1 MNAGL
6 PADLAV
12 IKDNAADPEGFEVYL
27 KAVRDFSQNVLRPSE
42 EILEETDAIPEEI
55 TQQLRDMGLFGIS
68 LPKEYSGLGLTQ
80 EQQVRLTFEFT
91 QASCVYRSRFSTTIG
106 LCSQMV
112 LDYGT
117 EEQKR
122 EFLPRMATG
131 EMTAAFAL
139 TERDAGSDAGGLET
153 TAERTNEGYVL
164 NGIKRYITN
173 APDADLFVVMAVTGK
188 QPDSKNEI
196 SVFLVDAD
204 TPGATPGPAER
215 MMGQRGSHVSE
226 IFFEN
231 CLVSD
236 DRLLGLK
243 TGNGLK
249 MALRG
254 INHARTHVAA
264 TCVGQ
269 GIRLLE
275 EAVNYAKGREQ
286 FGQPI
291 AEFQAIQVM
300 IGERRAELAAARAL
314 TLEVARKFD
323 EGPIPYIDIAC
334 AKMYASEMLGRIADQ
349 AVQILGG
356 MGYMKTYPVERLC
369 RDVRVLRIFEGT
381 SQIHQINIAKNAL
394 KHGIAETM

>member
-1 MNAGL
+1 MSANTSEAISENL
-6 PADLAV
+6 SPSED
-12 IKDNAADPEGFEVYL
+12 FESYL
-27 KAVRDFSQNVLRPSE
+27 LTIRDFSQNVLRPNE
-42 EILEETDAIPEEI
+42 EILEETDCIPDEI
-55 TQQLRDMGLFGIS
+55 VDQMREIGLFGIS
-68 LPKEYSGLGLTQ
+68 LPTEYGGLGLTQ

-106 LCSQMV
+106 LCSQMI

-117 EEQKR
+117 EEQKA
-122 EFLPRMATG
+122 EFLSRMASG
-131 EMTAAFAL
+131 EVTAAFAL

-153 TAERTNEGYVL
+153 TAERTDDGYVI

-173 APDADLFVVMAVTGK
+173 APDAELFVVMAITG
-188 QPDSKNEI
+188 QEANGKNEI

-204 TPGATPGPAER
+204 TPGATPGPRER

-226 IFFEN
+226 IFFDN
-231 CLVSD
+231 CRVSA
-236 DRLLGLK
+236 DRLLGHK

-275 EAVNYAKGREQ
+275 EAVDYASKRQQ

-323 EGPIPYIDIAC
+323 VGPIPYIDIAC

-349 AVQILGG
+349 AVQIMGG

-381 SQIHQINIAKNAL
+381 SQIHQINIAKHAL